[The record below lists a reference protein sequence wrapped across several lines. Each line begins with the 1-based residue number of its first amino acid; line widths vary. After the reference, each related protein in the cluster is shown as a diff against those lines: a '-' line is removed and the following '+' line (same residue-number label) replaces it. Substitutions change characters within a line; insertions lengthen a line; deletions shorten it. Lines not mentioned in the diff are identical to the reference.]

1 MQFNVSYWKK
11 QLFNLIWIHTFLC
24 QTSFLSIVKAWQKFS
39 SSFMHSNID
48 TSVNHYCPNFSKLL
62 PNKSLSL
69 FKSYITRLV
78 VIFFF
83 FLFFQ
88 NIFFECIST
97 LKLAINILDWKNL
110 NYVYPYS
117 IQTKQFKMHLDFE
130 TSYKHSRLKKSKL
143 HFSFQISSV
152 HSAKTFV

>member
-1 MQFNVSYWKK
+1 LIPHIFLSK
-11 QLFNLIWIHTFLC
+11 QIQTKWSNLI
-24 QTSFLSIVKAWQKFS
+24 SINFRS
-39 SSFMHSNID
+39 NLLHSNID
-48 TSVNHYCPNFSKLL
+48 TPVNHYFQSQDNYSRIRVCLCWKVTSN
-62 PNKSLSL
+62 
-69 FKSYITRLV
+69 
-78 VIFFF
+78 IFFSF
-83 FLFFQ
+83 YFLK

-110 NYVYPYS
+110 NYVYPSS

>member
-39 SSFMHSNID
+39 SSLMHSNID
-48 TSVNHYCPNFSKLL
+48 TSENHYFQSQDNYSRIRVCLCWKVTSN
-62 PNKSLSL
+62 
-69 FKSYITRLV
+69 
-78 VIFFF
+78 IFFSF
-83 FLFFQ
+83 YFLK

-110 NYVYPYS
+110 NYVYPSS

-130 TSYKHSRLKKSKL
+130 TSCKHSGQKKSYL
-143 HFSFQISSV
+143 HFSFQII
-152 HSAKTFV
+152 